1 MKFIEDDKIVGKGI
15 HGTSYNT
22 DRPLTVDDIISIIK
36 GYENENTKLF
46 ECRCSTFSEAGN
58 PMDCNYR
65 DVEELEALH
74 SLPNPSINVRAIFVD
89 PRDMSYKF
97 TIGMAANTKGMNY
110 FISDKAEE
118 YIRYTLELDA
128 MEREAA
134 EKNSQENQITNGGN
148 QK

>member
-58 PMDCNYR
+58 PMDRNYR
-65 DVEELEALH
+65 RVEQLDAMH
-74 SLPNPSINVRAIFVD
+74 RLPNPSISVRAIFVD

-97 TIGMAANTKGMNY
+97 TIGMAANIRGMNCLY
-110 FISDKAEE
+110 SEDAVE
-118 YIRYTLELDA
+118 YVRYKHEIDE
-128 MEREAA
+128 MQREAA
-134 EKNSQENQITNGGN
+134 EKKSRKPNN
-148 QK
+148 